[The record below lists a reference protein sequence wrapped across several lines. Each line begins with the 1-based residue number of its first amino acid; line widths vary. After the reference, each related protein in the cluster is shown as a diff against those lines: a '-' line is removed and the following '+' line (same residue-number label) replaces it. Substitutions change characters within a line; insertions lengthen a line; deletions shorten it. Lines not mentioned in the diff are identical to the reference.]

1 MPVNK
6 IKEISNENNGRSIII
21 IGKGVLMAYI
31 ISVLLLA
38 IYGILLAV
46 TSIPETT
53 LSTAVMI
60 ITMASIAV
68 SSIYTAIRAES
79 KGWMKGAI
87 LGLVYMIILF
97 LLSILFKTGVSLD
110 KYVIFR
116 MFMGVVIGLLAGVIG
131 INLK

>member
-31 ISVLLLA
+31 LSILLLA
-38 IYGILLAV
+38 IYGILLAA
-46 TSIPETT
+46 TSLPETT
-53 LSTAVMI
+53 LSTAAMI

-68 SSIYTAIRAES
+68 SSIYTAIKAES
-79 KGWMKGAI
+79 KGWMKGAL
-87 LGLVYMIILF
+87 LGLVYMVILF
-97 LLSILFKTGVSLD
+97 LLSVLFKTGVTLD

-116 MFMGVVIGLLAGVIG
+116 IFMGVVIGLLAGVIG